1 MTRVLLSIVLLC
13 SAAAVLTGAQ
23 ASKPV
28 TIRVGKLID
37 GRGGVQQNVVVR
49 VDGGKIASLGKGNGP
64 VTYDL
69 SKYTLLPGFIDMH
82 VHILWHFG
90 KDGRFDNR
98 GETPEDRITAGV
110 ENARVTVMNGF
121 TTVQS
126 VGEPADLELRKRLDS
141 QSLPGPRI
149 LTSVRQ
155 LNERTGAARGS
166 NTLGTPDQLRQAVR
180 EAKTAGADLI

>member
-1 MTRVLLSIVLLC
+1 MTRVLLSIALLC
-13 SAAAVLTGAQ
+13 SAAAVLTRAQ

-90 KDGRFDNR
+90 KDGRYVGG
-98 GETPEDRITAGV
+98 GESPETRLQAGV
-110 ENARVTVMNGF
+110 ANARTTIEHGF

-126 VGEPADLELRKRLDS
+126 VGEPRDADLRSMLQKDS
-141 QSLPGPRI
+141 
-149 LTSVRQ
+149 
-155 LNERTGAARGS
+155 
-166 NTLGTPDQLRQAVR
+166 
-180 EAKTAGADLI
+180 